1 MSAEEAHGVF
11 IAEANGVWGFPS
23 SSLFHSLKICRTLS
37 EQINVMYQKKGRNQI
52 CVNKSFPCWIQ
63 QNHFFVLNKKLW
75 IRANWKKNKIEIARE
90 EFTDFAI
97 WQWPLK
103 KKNISICH
111 IDWDMFH
118 LMKLIIEPETYK
130 PFMKPGFFYGL
141 ETI

>member
-11 IAEANGVWGFPS
+11 IAEAHGVWGFPS

-52 CVNKSFPCWIQ
+52 CVNKSFSCWIQ

-75 IRANWKKNKIEIARE
+75 IRANWKKQNWNCKRRVYRFCNMAM
-90 EFTDFAI
+90 AI
-97 WQWPLK
+97 K